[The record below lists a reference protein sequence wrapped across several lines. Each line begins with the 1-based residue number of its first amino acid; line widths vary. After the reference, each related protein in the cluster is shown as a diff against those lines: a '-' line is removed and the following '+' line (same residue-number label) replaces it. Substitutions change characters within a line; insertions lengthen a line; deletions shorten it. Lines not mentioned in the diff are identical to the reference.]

1 MTNIST
7 LKRLDADVLMS
18 SIRALPPLP
27 EVVFKLVKSL
37 EDPRS
42 NIGELEKQIEMDQ
55 ALSTKLLRVA
65 NSSFYGL
72 TRQVGTVRD
81 AAVVLGFAA
90 LRSMAI
96 AASTISH
103 FAGQQLPPS
112 FDYRQFWSH
121 GMATGIAS
129 ELVARE
135 CGEAEGVAFTA
146 GLIHDIGRLALAC
159 QFPGHMQACYE
170 YKDFSQS
177 TLLHAESEVLG
188 MTHAQIGA
196 TLGRHW
202 HFPVAVVD
210 AIENHHQPVQA
221 CTDIPHVVLIGEALA
236 TNYGVSCSEGS
247 ALDLQT
253 VDNSLLHLSLSTAE
267 ITNLQSKLADRMGTI
282 DEILSVS

>member
-1 MTNIST
+1 
-7 LKRLDADVLMS
+7 
-18 SIRALPPLP
+18 
-27 EVVFKLVKSL
+27 
-37 EDPRS
+37 
-42 NIGELEKQIEMDQ
+42 
-55 ALSTKLLRVA
+55 
-65 NSSFYGL
+65 
-72 TRQVGTVRD
+72 
-81 AAVVLGFAA
+81 
-90 LRSMAI
+90 
-96 AASTISH
+96 
-103 FAGQQLPPS
+103 
-112 FDYRQFWSH
+112 
-121 GMATGIAS
+121 MATGIAS